1 METSFRPQRAQCVL
15 TRPLDLS
22 ETRLI
27 GEVVG
32 SVPVGIIYNAT
43 PENHH
48 VFRVQDVEGK
58 AVIDI
63 FFGNHLD
70 AGREGGA

>member
-1 METSFRPQRAQCVL
+1 
-15 TRPLDLS
+15 
-22 ETRLI
+22 
-27 GEVVG
+27 
-32 SVPVGIIYNAT
+32 VGIIYNTT

-63 FFGNHLD
+63 FGNHLD